1 MRLKKF
7 YYKKIKSTNNKAL
20 MHIKKGREKGII
32 LAEFQTIGKGQ
43 RGNKWISFKGNLFMS
58 VFFKIGNQISLN
70 KITKINCM
78 IVQKCLQKFTNY
90 KVVIKKPNDILIKQ
104 QKISGILQETINKN
118 NKKSLIVGIGLNLV
132 KNPIIRNYPTTNL
145 NDLINKNISKK
156 KIEQELKKI
165 FENNL
170 FKFVNIKKKR

>member
-1 MRLKKF
+1 MSLKKF

-20 MHIKKGREKGII
+20 MHIKKGGEKGVI
-32 LAEFQTIGKGQ
+32 LAEFQTMGKGQ

-104 QKISGILQETINKN
+104 QKISGILQEIVFKE
-118 NKKSLIVGIGLNLV
+118 KKKFLVVGIGINV
-132 KNPIIRNYPTTNL
+132 NKSPKIKKYPTNF
-145 NDLINKNISKK
+145 INFFTKKNVTKLQIFKLLCISYEK
-156 KIEQELKKI
+156 KINQ
-165 FENNL
+165 
-170 FKFVNIKKKR
+170 FK

>member
-32 LAEFQTIGKGQ
+32 LAEFQTMGKGQ

-104 QKISGILQETINKN
+104 QKISGILQEIVFKE
-118 NKKSLIVGIGLNLV
+118 KKKFLVVGIGINV
-132 KNPIIRNYPTTNL
+132 NKSPKIKKYPTNF
-145 NDLINKNISKK
+145 INFFTKKNVTKLQIFKLLCISYEK
-156 KIEQELKKI
+156 KINQ
-165 FENNL
+165 
-170 FKFVNIKKKR
+170 FK

>member
-32 LAEFQTIGKGQ
+32 LAEFQTMGKGQ

-70 KITKINCM
+70 KITKINFM

-104 QKISGILQETINKN
+104 QKISGILQEIVFKE
-118 NKKSLIVGIGLNLV
+118 KKKFLIVGIGINLN
-132 KNPIIRNYPTTNL
+132 KMPKIKKYPTNF
-145 NDLINKNISKK
+145 INFFTKKNVTKLQIFKLLCKSYEK
-156 KIEQELKKI
+156 KI
-165 FENNL
+165 NL
-170 FKFVNIKKKR
+170 IK

>member
-32 LAEFQTIGKGQ
+32 LAEFQTMGKGQ

-70 KITKINCM
+70 KITKINFM

-104 QKISGILQETINKN
+104 QKISGILQEIVFKE
-118 NKKSLIVGIGLNLV
+118 KKKFLVVGIGINV
-132 KNPIIRNYPTTNL
+132 NKSPKIKNYPTTNIL
-145 NDLINKNISKK
+145 KETGIKVKKYDLIKNIEKSYIKN
-156 KIEQELKKI
+156 LK
-165 FENNL
+165 L
-170 FKFVNIKKKR
+170 FA